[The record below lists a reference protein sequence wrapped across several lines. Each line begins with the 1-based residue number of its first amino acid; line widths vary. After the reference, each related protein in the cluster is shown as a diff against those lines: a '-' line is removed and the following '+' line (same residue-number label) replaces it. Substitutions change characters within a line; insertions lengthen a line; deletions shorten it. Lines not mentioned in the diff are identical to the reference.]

1 MNAVRE
7 YENNVQ
13 IFLTRMPL
21 IKKLTIPNY
30 QLKIKPTLLMLLH
43 SQKNQM

>member
-21 IKKLTIPNY
+21 IKKLTPNY